1 MALRETI
8 TTHKHTAAGHQ
19 GVLNSTHFSG
29 LQQDLPLLLVL
40 PLLLHPLQ
48 LLEEAQLRADVG
60 VLLVVLVVLTGDRG
74 SEQR

>member
-8 TTHKHTAAGHQ
+8 TTHKHTAAGCFK
-19 GVLNSTHFSG
+19 NSTHFSS